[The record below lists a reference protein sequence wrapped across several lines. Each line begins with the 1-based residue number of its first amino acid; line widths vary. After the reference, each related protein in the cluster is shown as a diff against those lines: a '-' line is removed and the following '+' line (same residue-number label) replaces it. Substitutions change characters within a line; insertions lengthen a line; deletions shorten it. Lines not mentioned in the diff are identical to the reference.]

1 MIYLAFGS
9 NLKSKNGNST
19 FIIKK
24 AYYELEKSGLVIKKK
39 SSFYRSKA
47 YPNPKDPEFINSVA
61 LCVGNVSPIKL
72 LNIILKIEKKFG
84 RFRLEK
90 NSPRTLDIDI
100 IDFKLLKLD
109 IQNKFYNLKLPHENL
124 EKRLFV
130 LMPLLEISPLWK
142 SPKTS
147 RSINYLINKLSRLK
161 DNKITKL

>member
-19 FIIKK
+19 FVIKK

>member
-1 MIYLAFGS
+1 M
-9 NLKSKNGNST
+9 
-19 FIIKK
+19 
-24 AYYELEKSGLVIKKK
+24 EKSGLVIKKK

>member
-84 RFRLEK
+84 RFRLKK

>member
-19 FIIKK
+19 FIINK

>member
-1 MIYLAFGS
+1 MIYLAFES

>member
-9 NLKSKNGNST
+9 NLKSKNGNSI
-19 FIIKK
+19 FIINK